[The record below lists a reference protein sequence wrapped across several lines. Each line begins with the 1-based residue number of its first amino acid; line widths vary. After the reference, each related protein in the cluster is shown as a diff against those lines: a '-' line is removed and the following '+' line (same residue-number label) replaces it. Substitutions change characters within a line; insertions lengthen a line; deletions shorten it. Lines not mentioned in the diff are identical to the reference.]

1 LVLNLCPHIL
11 TDMGLYPTISKQT
24 CQSSGIGKN
33 QLKSRVLGF
42 RTEKYADERK
52 NCAGHLSGAMDII
65 CAI

>member
-1 LVLNLCPHIL
+1 
-11 TDMGLYPTISKQT
+11 MGFYPTISKQT